1 MVFVLLG
8 ILGFQCDIRD
18 SNVHF
23 LSEKSLSF
31 VLFSA
36 LFFSILLNFPFFGE
50 GVQSFI
56 GESFLNRYLPGPL
69 KGMLPFAFLLL
80 TLTLLALIESHTLLL
95 RVVDY
100 NSPVELINQ
109 SIDSAA
115 KKGWGEDLLK
125 ELQVA
130 KQSIYHLLPPESPSR
145 GS

>member
-1 MVFVLLG
+1 
-8 ILGFQCDIRD
+8 
-18 SNVHF
+18 
-23 LSEKSLSF
+23 
-31 VLFSA
+31 
-36 LFFSILLNFPFFGE
+36 
-50 GVQSFI
+50 
-56 GESFLNRYLPGPL
+56 
-69 KGMLPFAFLLL
+69 MLPFAFLLL